1 MEAKGKTILESRQA
15 KYEALPKPQKRAEFI
30 KRWNEQIRQF
40 DRLLWSC
47 ADSDE
52 YYKYGIELSEI
63 QAKLEEIVETLSLN
77 VK

>member
-30 KRWNEQIRQF
+30 KRWNEEIVVF
-40 DRLLWSC
+40 NRLLLLCS
-47 ADSDE
+47 DSEE
-52 YYKYGIELSEI
+52 YNKYNKEISDI
-63 QAKLEEIVETLSLN
+63 QAKLEEIVEALSLN